1 MKKMK
6 YGYDFNNPKER
17 KMYFQKKQRDLKR
30 QINTVDINDGLWEII
45 KEHQNEIQYFRERE
59 REDFQLT
66 PEQENQITEEI
77 ETAVNDLLNS
87 LKPS

>member
-1 MKKMK
+1 MR
-6 YGYDFNNPKER
+6 YGYNLNNPKER
-17 KMYFQKKQRDLKR
+17 KMYFQKRQRDLKR

>member
-1 MKKMK
+1 MR
-6 YGYDFNNPKER
+6 YGYKLNNPKER
-17 KMYFQKKQRDLKR
+17 KMYFQKRQRDLKR

>member
-1 MKKMK
+1 MR
-6 YGYDFNNPKER
+6 YGYNLNNPKE
-17 KMYFQKKQRDLKR
+17 KEMYFQKRQRDLKR

-66 PEQENQITEEI
+66 PEQENQIAEEI

-87 LKPS
+87 LKLS

>member
-1 MKKMK
+1 MR
-6 YGYDFNNPKER
+6 YGYNLNNPKER
-17 KMYFQKKQRDLKR
+17 EMYFQKRQRDLKR

-66 PEQENQITEEI
+66 PEQENQIAEEI

-87 LKPS
+87 LKLS

>member
-1 MKKMK
+1 MR
-6 YGYDFNNPKER
+6 YGYKLNNPKER
-17 KMYFQKKQRDLKR
+17 KMYFQKRQRDLKR

-45 KEHQNEIQYFRERE
+45 REHQNEIQYFRERE

>member
-1 MKKMK
+1 MR
-6 YGYDFNNPKER
+6 YGYNLNNPKER
-17 KMYFQKKQRDLKR
+17 EMYFQKRQRDLKR
-30 QINTVDINDGLWEII
+30 QINTGDINDGLWEII

-66 PEQENQITEEI
+66 PEQENQIAEEI

>member
-17 KMYFQKKQRDLKR
+17 EMYFQKRQRDLKR

-66 PEQENQITEEI
+66 PEQEKQITEEI

>member
-1 MKKMK
+1 MR
-6 YGYDFNNPKER
+6 YGYNLNNPKE
-17 KMYFQKKQRDLKR
+17 KEMYFQKRQRDLKR

-66 PEQENQITEEI
+66 PEQENQIAEEI

>member
-1 MKKMK
+1 MR
-6 YGYDFNNPKER
+6 YGYNLNNPKER
-17 KMYFQKKQRDLKR
+17 EMYFQKRQRDLKR

-59 REDFQLT
+59 REDFHLT

>member
-17 KMYFQKKQRDLKR
+17 KMYFQKRQRDLKR
-30 QINTVDINDGLWEII
+30 QINTVDINNGLWEII

-66 PEQENQITEEI
+66 PEQENQIAEEI

-87 LKPS
+87 LKQS

>member
-1 MKKMK
+1 MR
-6 YGYDFNNPKER
+6 YGYNLNNPKER
-17 KMYFQKKQRDLKR
+17 EMYFQKRQRDLKR

-66 PEQENQITEEI
+66 PEQENQIAEEI

>member
-1 MKKMK
+1 MR
-6 YGYDFNNPKER
+6 YGYNLNNPKER
-17 KMYFQKKQRDLKR
+17 EMYFQKRQRDLKR

-45 KEHQNEIQYFRERE
+45 REHQNEIQYFRERE

-66 PEQENQITEEI
+66 PEQENQIAEEI

>member
-1 MKKMK
+1 MR
-6 YGYDFNNPKER
+6 YGYNLNNPKER
-17 KMYFQKKQRDLKR
+17 EMYFQKRQRDLKR
-30 QINTVDINDGLWEII
+30 QINTGDINDGLWEII

-77 ETAVNDLLNS
+77 ETAVNDLLKS
-87 LKPS
+87 LKLS

>member
-17 KMYFQKKQRDLKR
+17 KMYFQKRQRDLNR

-66 PEQENQITEEI
+66 PEQENQIVEEI

>member
-1 MKKMK
+1 MR
-6 YGYDFNNPKER
+6 YGYNLNNPKER
-17 KMYFQKKQRDLKR
+17 ELYFQKRQRDLKR
-30 QINTVDINDGLWEII
+30 QINTVDINAGLWEII

>member
-1 MKKMK
+1 M
-6 YGYDFNNPKER
+6 YDLNNPKER
-17 KMYFQKKQRDLKR
+17 EMYFQKRQRDLKR
-30 QINTVDINDGLWEII
+30 QINAVDINDGLWEII

-66 PEQENQITEEI
+66 PEQENQIAEEI

-87 LKPS
+87 LKTN

>member
-17 KMYFQKKQRDLKR
+17 EMYFQKRQRDLKR
-30 QINTVDINDGLWEII
+30 QINTVDINDGLWETI

-66 PEQENQITEEI
+66 PEQEKQITEEI

>member
-17 KMYFQKKQRDLKR
+17 KMYFQKRQRDLKR

-77 ETAVNDLLNS
+77 ETAVNDLLKS

>member
-1 MKKMK
+1 MR
-6 YGYDFNNPKER
+6 YGYNLNNPKE
-17 KMYFQKKQRDLKR
+17 KEMYFQKRQRDLKR

-66 PEQENQITEEI
+66 PEQENQIAKEI

-87 LKPS
+87 LNPS

>member
-17 KMYFQKKQRDLKR
+17 KMYFQKRQRDLKR

>member
-1 MKKMK
+1 MR
-6 YGYDFNNPKER
+6 YGYNLNNPKER
-17 KMYFQKKQRDLKR
+17 EMYFQKRQRDLKR

-45 KEHQNEIQYFRERE
+45 KEHQNEIQCFRERE

-66 PEQENQITEEI
+66 PEQENQIAEEI

>member
-1 MKKMK
+1 MK

-17 KMYFQKKQRDLKR
+17 KMYFQKRQRDLKR

>member
-1 MKKMK
+1 MR
-6 YGYDFNNPKER
+6 YGYDLNNPKER
-17 KMYFQKKQRDLKR
+17 EMYFQKRQRDLKR
-30 QINTVDINDGLWEII
+30 QINTGDINDGLWEII
-45 KEHQNEIQYFRERE
+45 KEHQNEILYFRERE

>member
-1 MKKMK
+1 MR
-6 YGYDFNNPKER
+6 YGYNLNNPKER
-17 KMYFQKKQRDLKR
+17 EMYFQKRQRDLKR
-30 QINTVDINDGLWEII
+30 QINTGDINDGLWEII
-45 KEHQNEIQYFRERE
+45 KEHQNETQYFRERE

-66 PEQENQITEEI
+66 PEQENQIAEEI

>member
-17 KMYFQKKQRDLKR
+17 KMYFQKRQRDLKR

-66 PEQENQITEEI
+66 PEQENQISEEI
-77 ETAVNDLLNS
+77 ETAVNDLLNA
-87 LKPS
+87 LKTN

>member
-1 MKKMK
+1 MR
-6 YGYDFNNPKER
+6 YGYDLNNPKER
-17 KMYFQKKQRDLKR
+17 EMNFQKRQRDLKR

-77 ETAVNDLLNS
+77 ETAVNDLLKS